1 MPPFL
6 LLPRSILRRLYAVR
20 ANLAR
25 ARINSDHGALCIE
38 PQGYG
43 GPVSSQG
50 EGPAV

>member
-25 ARINSDHGALCIE
+25 ARINSDHGALYIE